1 MEIVAQVFNFCIT
14 QTELEFAERLLLSH
28 FPEIGKQA
36 IHKHALSRLI
46 DDYLLMH
53 EALENGIELDAEEY
67 DEAFL
72 QFLDEEM
79 GILDSSH
86 LVNRSDREEQI
97 ERIVCN
103 KLINAKYIRSFF
115 ETEISESDVYKYYLE
130 SKSLFT
136 KEPEVRASHIL
147 FKGDD
152 RQAYIKAVEIRK
164 QIHGY
169 DDFINFC
176 STCSVCPS
184 GSSCGDLGFFK
195 RGIMLPEFDAIAF
208 DMAINEIS
216 QPFKSCYGYH
226 ILMVTDKI
234 EGFTVEFD
242 SIKASLR
249 DSLLNMKHN
258 LTIKRLFT
266 DIQLRYA
273 DKIKIF

>member
-79 GILDSSH
+79 GLLDSSH
-86 LVNRSDREEQI
+86 LIDRSDREEQI
-97 ERIVCN
+97 ERIVCS
-103 KLINAKYIRSFF
+103 KLINAKYIRSFL
-115 ETEISESDVYKYYLE
+115 ETEVSENDVYQYYLE
-130 SKSLFT
+130 SKALFT

-147 FKGDD
+147 IKGDD
-152 RQAYIKAVEIRK
+152 QPAYQKALAIRSQIQDDEDFK
-164 QIHGY
+164 Q
-169 DDFINFC
+169 FC
-176 STCSVCPS
+176 STCSICPS
-184 GSSCGDLGFFK
+184 GTNCGDLGFFK

-208 DMAINEIS
+208 DMAKGEIS
-216 QPFKSCYGYH
+216 QPFPSCYGFH

-234 EGFTVEFD
+234 DGFTVDFD

-249 DSLLNMKHN
+249 DSLLDIKHN
-258 LTIKRLFT
+258 IIIKRLFT

-273 DKIKIF
+273 DHIKIF